1 MAATIFEEKLRHDWT
16 ASVLVLRP
24 DRRILLLFHEKLR
37 VWLGP
42 GGHVE
47 PGETPDEAALRE
59 VEEETELEVVLLG
72 ERDPRLDDPSHGV
85 TCLPAPYV
93 VLKERIH
100 DARDP
105 HYHLDL
111 IYCAR
116 LADEALEA
124 AGDHPRGLG
133 ARFFAER
140 ELEGLPMFA
149 NFRALLAR
157 VFRDHALWAALG
169 APPVPRA
176 PGPGG
181 GEPAEGARRG
191 S

>member
-1 MAATIFEEKLRHDWT
+1 MAPTIFEEKLRHEWT

-42 GGHVE
+42 GGHIE
-47 PGETPDEAALRE
+47 PGETPDEAAVRE
-59 VEEETELEVVLLG
+59 VEEETELQVVLLG
-72 ERDPRLDDPSHGV
+72 QRDHRLDDPQHGV
-85 TCLPAPYV
+85 TCLHAPYV

-105 HYHLDL
+105 HVHLDM

-116 LADEALEA
+116 LTDEAVEPA
-124 AGDHPRGLG
+124 RSGAGRLG
-133 ARFFAER
+133 AGYFAEA
-140 ELEGLPMFA
+140 ELDDLPMFR
-149 NFRALLAR
+149 NFRALLKR
-157 VFRDHALWAALG
+157 VFRDPSLWDSLG
-169 APPVPRA
+169 APHGPV
-176 PGPGG
+176 GQ
-181 GEPAEGARRG
+181 EVMDVGANHG